1 MNKSIRRRGW
11 VHVICGVYVLPQVCL
26 DGVFVVRRGAR
37 LWCLNVPQYL
47 VDGTERDPFGPFVDW
62 GKARSRNQAMRWAE
76 RENYKLFADGLHVSH
91 GVLDSTVTH
100 AEHQEEP

>member
-11 VHVICGVYVLPQVCL
+11 VHVVRGVYVLPQACL
-26 DGVFVVRRGAR
+26 DGVFVECRGAR
-37 LWCLNVPQYL
+37 LWVLSVPQYL
-47 VDGTERDPFGPFVDW
+47 VDGTERVPFDLFTDW

-76 RENYKLFADGLHVSH
+76 RENYKLYADMLHTSH